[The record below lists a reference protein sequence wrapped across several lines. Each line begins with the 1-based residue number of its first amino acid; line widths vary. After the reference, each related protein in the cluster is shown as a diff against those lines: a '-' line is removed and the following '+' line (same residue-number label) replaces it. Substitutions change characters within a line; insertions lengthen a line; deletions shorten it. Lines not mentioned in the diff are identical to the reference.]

1 MFWHLNV
8 CSRRF
13 ILINEY
19 MLLTKDLFWNIILKY
34 KEDDIKEMNNKT
46 KRARKKIMDA
56 DLTSFY
62 PEYFR
67 IDQQY
72 LVNEKI
78 EITAKSITRQAVCPS
93 CGKLSGS
100 YHSTYKRKVED
111 LPLLGTNVFIT
122 VTAYRYYCENANCPQ
137 KVFAEELEGFAGWFR
152 RKTERLENLIASI
165 ALNTNCEGC
174 SRICK
179 AMGIEISGD
188 YAINLLK
195 KRFSG
200 RAPKC
205 GEIIGVDDWAYKK
218 GHTYGTVV
226 CDGDNH
232 KPVALL
238 DGRDGVSLKA
248 WLLNNKHI
256 KIVTRDRAGAYAKAI
271 RDALPEAI
279 QVADRFHLFQNLM
292 DTVKETLRSQLP
304 ERIEISTEGSNKT
317 ALTGENMEAA
327 SKKNSKIRT
336 VN

>member
-1 MFWHLNV
+1 M
-8 CSRRF
+8 
-13 ILINEY
+13 
-19 MLLTKDLFWNIILKY
+19 D
-34 KEDDIKEMNNKT
+34 KT
-46 KRARKKIMDA
+46 KIAKKISKKVLDA

-67 IDQQY
+67 IDQKY
-72 LVNEKI
+72 IINEKI
-78 EITAKSITRQAVCPS
+78 EITAKSITHQAVCPA

-111 LPLLGTNVFIT
+111 LPLLGNNVLIS
-122 VTAYRYYCENANCPQ
+122 VTAYRYYCENVNCPQ

-152 RKTERLENLIASI
+152 RKTERLENLITSI

-179 AMGIEISGD
+179 AMGIDISGD
-188 YAINLLK
+188 YVINMLK
-195 KRFSG
+195 KRFGGQTSE
-200 RAPKC
+200 C

-218 GHTYGTVV
+218 GHTYGTVI
-226 CDGDNH
+226 CDGDTH

-238 DGRDGVSLKA
+238 DGRDGASLKE

-271 RDALPEAI
+271 SDALPDAI
-279 QVADRFHLFQNLM
+279 QVADRFHLFQNMM

-304 ERIEISTEGSNKT
+304 ERIEISDERLNKVE
-317 ALTGENMEAA
+317 LTCENVEDT
-327 SKKNSKIRT
+327 SKKNSKIRAM
-336 VN
+336 N